1 MPFLS
6 RRKVLRTLT
15 IVLVVI
21 AALFG
26 AAYGWY
32 CYNYPFGR
40 THCCLKGIGIALEM
54 YAEKYGGHY
63 PAGGG
68 CPEASLSLLYKYSGF
83 GIGGNY
89 LCGKTKSAEAAQE
102 ILEAGGLL
110 GPDTCDW
117 HYLEGLTT
125 SDDNRLALV
134 WDKVGLDHFGGRLSR
149 GGHSIW
155 RLHDGEEIIPGSEWP
170 AFLEEQ
176 ERLMAARR
184 EAAKKM
190 QARH

>member
-54 YAEKYGGHY
+54 YAEK
-63 PAGGG
+63 G
-68 CPEASLSLLYKYSGF
+68 CSHRMMLRRERGATVLIDVAPE
-83 GIGGNY
+83 
-89 LCGKTKSAEAAQE
+89 
-102 ILEAGGLL
+102 
-110 GPDTCDW
+110 
-117 HYLEGLTT
+117 
-125 SDDNRLALV
+125 
-134 WDKVGLDHFGGRLSR
+134 
-149 GGHSIW
+149 
-155 RLHDGEEIIPGSEWP
+155 
-170 AFLEEQ
+170 
-176 ERLMAARR
+176 LMPAARG
-184 EAAKKM
+184 ESQGAY
-190 QARH
+190 